1 MFKPKLLFISFV
13 IFSLQSI
20 AQNFQNAGD
29 YISYIVKANDVLAE
43 KYISY
48 LSGVSHGKSARK
60 VEKRRQEVLNSI
72 YEARANMQGLPP
84 FQGDRS
90 LKDSTVAYYKILVS
104 VFNED
109 YGKIV
114 DMEEIAEQSYDAMEA
129 YMLAKKKANEKLE
142 QAAKSQHDTQKEFAD
157 RHNVKLIEEQTTIG
171 TKIKLA
177 DAIMGHY
184 DEVYLIFFKSYKQE
198 GYLLEATK
206 KKDIVSIEQNISAL
220 QKFAEEGLEKLK
232 QVKAYNSDPTLI
244 VACRGLLSFYKE
256 EAEKSKI
263 VTDFLLKEENFN
275 KIKKSFESQPAS
287 RRTQQDIDQYNK
299 AVNDINAA
307 VKAYNSQNKK
317 FNDRRAQEINNWNDA
332 VKDFL
337 DRYMPERR

>member
-1 MFKPKLLFISFV
+1 MFKSKLF
-13 IFSLQSI
+13 FSLAIIISLQTF
-20 AQNFQNAGD
+20 AQDFQNAGD
-29 YISYIVKANDVLAE
+29 YITYITKANEALSE

-90 LKDSTVAYYKILVS
+90 LKDSTVAYYKILVN

-114 DMEEIAEQSYDAMEA
+114 NMEEIAEQSYDAMEA
-129 YMLAKKKANEKLE
+129 YMLAQKKANEKLE
-142 QAAKSQHDTQKEFAD
+142 DASKAQHDTQKEFAK
-157 RHNVKLIEEQTTIG
+157 RHNVNLIEEQTTVG
-171 TKIKLA
+171 AKMKLA
-177 DAIMGHY
+177 NTIMGHY

-198 GYLLEATK
+198 GYLMEATK

-220 QKFAEEGLEKLK
+220 QKFAEEGMSKLK
-232 QVKAYNSDPTLI
+232 DIKAYNNDPTLI
-244 VACRGLLSFYKE
+244 VACKGLLSFYKE
-256 EAEKSKI
+256 EAAKSNI
-263 VTDFLLKEENFN
+263 ITDFFLKEENFN
-275 KIKKSFESQPAS
+275 KIKKSFDSQSSS
-287 RRTQQDIDQYNK
+287 RRTQQDIDQYNQ
-299 AVNDINAA
+299 AVKDINAA
-307 VKAYNSQNKK
+307 VKNYNDQNKE
-317 FNDRRAQEINNWNDA
+317 FNNDRNRVINDWNNA
-332 VKDFL
+332 SKDFL